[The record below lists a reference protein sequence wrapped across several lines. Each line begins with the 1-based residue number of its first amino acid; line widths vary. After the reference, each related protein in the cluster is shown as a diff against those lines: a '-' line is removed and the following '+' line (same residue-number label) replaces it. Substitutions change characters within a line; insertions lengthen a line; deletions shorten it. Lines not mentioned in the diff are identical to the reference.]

1 MPSREKTTPEYW
13 TKTEEKE
20 FSVDGELCSWSKLPV
35 LYSAKDC
42 YRIKNTVAKR
52 FSRGKERQAEI
63 VSCEKKEDIVGEE
76 VKKNE
81 FQAESINGHPYGMA
95 DKEYQD
101 IICFLRDGKYPTRM
115 TGGTHRQTALAKK
128 RWSKKK

>member
-42 YRIKNTVAKR
+42 YRIQNTVAKH
-52 FSRGKERQAEI
+52 FSRGKEKQAEI
-63 VSCEKKEDIVGEE
+63 VSCEKKEDINGEE
-76 VKKNE
+76 VKRTSSMPK
-81 FQAESINGHPYGMA
+81 ASTGI
-95 DKEYQD
+95 
-101 IICFLRDGKYPTRM
+101 PTGWRIRS
-115 TGGTHRQTALAKK
+115 TRILFAF
-128 RWSKKK
+128 